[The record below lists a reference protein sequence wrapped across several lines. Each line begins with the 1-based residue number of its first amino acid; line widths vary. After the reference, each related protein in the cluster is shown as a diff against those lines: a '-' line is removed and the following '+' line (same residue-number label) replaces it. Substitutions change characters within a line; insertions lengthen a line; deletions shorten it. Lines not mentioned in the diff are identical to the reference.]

1 MQRRVSLKRAILTP
15 GLEQALLYAD
25 DAAANLQMLTFREGE
40 QSLKLHVEKAACSE
54 PILTP
59 LNYY

>member
-25 DAAANLQMLTFREGE
+25 DAAANLQMLTFR
-40 QSLKLHVEKAACSE
+40 
-54 PILTP
+54 
-59 LNYY
+59 